1 MTDVVTDEV
10 PVVRLDPTGSDHHG
24 EAARMREAGPVIRA
38 ILPGEVTVWAV
49 TRHDLL
55 ADLLTDSR
63 VSKDWR
69 NWSAIRRGEISDDW
83 PLIGMVKVT
92 NMVTSDGATHQRLR
106 RPVTKTF
113 TRGRVE
119 RMRPDIER
127 IVHGLLDDLP
137 NHAAADGSVDLRQHY
152 AYPVPMNV
160 ICELVGVPEPWR
172 PRLRELVDSI
182 FRTDTTPEEVVRTQT
197 DRQQMLKDLV
207 ELRTREPGEDL
218 TSALIATREQDA
230 ESFTDEELTDTIWL
244 LLTAGHETTL
254 SLLVNGV
261 RALLTHPDQLEA
273 AREGGEQKWSEVIE
287 EVLRWDAPIGN
298 FMARYPLED
307 ITIAG
312 VTIPQGEAIIA
323 PYSGVGRDPEQ
334 HGADADRFDIER
346 EQQRHLAFGGG
357 PHVCLGAHLA
367 RMEAQVALPALFERY
382 PNLKAATDI
391 DSLVPVPSFF
401 SNSASTFPVHLH

>member
-24 EAARMREAGPVIRA
+24 EAARMREAGPVIRV
-38 ILPGEVTVWAV
+38 ILPGEVPVWAV

-137 NHAAADGSVDLRQHY
+137 NHAAGDGSVDLRQHY

-160 ICELVGVPEPWR
+160 ICELVGVPESWR

-197 DRQQMLKDLV
+197 DRQRMLKDLV

-273 AREGGEQKWSEVIE
+273 ARKGGEQKWSEVIE

-312 VTIPQGEAIIA
+312 VTIPEGDAIIA

-357 PHVCLGAHLA
+357 PHICLGAHLA

-382 PNLKAATDI
+382 PNLKAAADI

-401 SNSASTFPVHLH
+401 SNSASTFPVHLR